1 MFERYTLSSTYFPS
15 QTFDETGCDFLVSP
29 TPGKK
34 DSVTVDISYS
44 LEEGKGIYTQEV
56 NLLDFKAHYDLPS
69 WYPIFQLLYEID
81 VTVTCTGSHV
91 YIEIIYIDSSP
102 DPDIFAP
109 LAYHEPR
116 HEFLRHLY
124 DDIDDTNY
132 ISDH

>member
-1 MFERYTLSSTYFPS
+1 MYERYTLSCTYFPS
-15 QTFDETGCDFLVSP
+15 ESFDETGCDYFVAP

-34 DSVTVDISYS
+34 EHVTVDIYYS

-69 WYPIFQLLYEID
+69 WYPIFQLPYEID
-81 VTVTCTGSHV
+81 VTVTCTGFHV

-109 LAYHEPR
+109 HAYHEPR

-124 DDIDDTNY
+124 GDIDDTNY

>member
-15 QTFDETGCDFLVSP
+15 QTFDETGCDYLVFP

-34 DSVTVDISYS
+34 DSVTVDIYYS
-44 LEEGKGIYTQEV
+44 LEEGEGIYTQEV
-56 NLLDFKAHYDLPS
+56 NLLNFKAHYDLPS
-69 WYPIFQLLYEID
+69 WYPIFQLPYEID
-81 VTVTCTGSHV
+81 V

-109 LAYHEPR
+109 HAYHEPR

-124 DDIDDTNY
+124 DDIDNTNY